1 MGEGLRLVAEHVCGR
16 AGHGGAR
23 AQTSGPSHDVTLAS
37 SVVGLRTFRT
47 AQLLRETARAAS
59 ASIGMRTLASTLFFA
74 AQKSPKFAR
83 LVSSTG
89 HEAIFPPTRGSWD
102 LAPCGRHVNYHA
114 STRGPLLPR
123 PERIGG
129 FSWSNLTEKDD
140 SEYFGDYD
148 FDGSMWIGRLGRR
161 VSPGGTSPACG
172 AGLQSSFST
181 VSLADGRLVTTP
193 FQNASGGAGTHT
205 GHTRDTHGTHGSR
218 R

>member
-1 MGEGLRLVAEHVCGR
+1 MAEHVCR

-47 AQLLRETARAAS
+47 AQQLLRETARAAS

-83 LVSSTG
+83 LVSSTGTGTG

-140 SEYFGDYD
+140 SDYFGDYD

-161 VSPGGTSPACG
+161 VSGRNFTSLWGRPAILLLDRVTRG
-172 AGLQSSFST
+172 RTARHDA
-181 VSLADGRLVTTP
+181 VSKT
-193 FQNASGGAGTHT
+193 SGGAGTHT
-205 GHTRDTHGTHGSR
+205 GRHGTHGSR